1 MKTGKS
7 ALRRS
12 AYWLVGS
19 HGKNDSRLGRF
30 TTYFI
35 LTGMGFVFL
44 YPLLYML
51 SVSFMDTE
59 DLVDATVTWIPTHLS
74 VESFVKAAKTLQ
86 FWDGLKDSL
95 IMTAIPA
102 ALQTF
107 TLALAG
113 YGLALYRVPGKRFWL
128 VLAVFLAGLAA
139 DLLLAQAY
147 LTGTSLLV
155 CRWLCLVLGVVV
167 LSISVYY
174 FHLVARYENT
184 VRQHAMNAAILALVK
199 LPRTVLMVLLTLL
212 PVLVLLIS
220 MQTFVSTL
228 IFWVILGFSFVSYLQ
243 SCLLR
248 PVFHQLE
255 PPTGPNVQLMD

>member
-1 MKTGKS
+1 MRNLFRLDNPVMQFLSRVCDLMIVNVLFWLCCLPAVTVGAS
-7 ALRRS
+7 LTALHKVTQS
-12 AYWLVGS
+12 IVL
-19 HGKNDSRLGRF
+19 N
-30 TTYFI
+30 
-35 LTGMGFVFL
+35 
-44 YPLLYML
+44 
-51 SVSFMDTE
+51 E
-59 DLVDATVTWIPTHLS
+59 DGGVVKPFFRAFRGNFRQAT
-74 VESFVKAAKTLQ
+74 
-86 FWDGLKDSL
+86 
-95 IMTAIPA
+95 
-102 ALQTF
+102 
-107 TLALAG
+107 AG
-113 YGLALYRVPGKRFWL
+113 WL

-139 DLLLAQAY
+139 DLLLARAY
-147 LTGTSLLV
+147 LTGNSLLV

-255 PPTGPNVQLMD
+255 LPTGPNVQLMD

>member
-1 MKTGKS
+1 MRNLFRLDNPVMQFLSRVCDLMIVNVLFWLCCLPVVTVGAS
-7 ALRRS
+7 LTALHKVTQS
-12 AYWLVGS
+12 IVL
-19 HGKNDSRLGRF
+19 N
-30 TTYFI
+30 
-35 LTGMGFVFL
+35 
-44 YPLLYML
+44 
-51 SVSFMDTE
+51 E
-59 DLVDATVTWIPTHLS
+59 DGGVVKPFFRAFRGNFRQAT
-74 VESFVKAAKTLQ
+74 
-86 FWDGLKDSL
+86 
-95 IMTAIPA
+95 
-102 ALQTF
+102 
-107 TLALAG
+107 AG
-113 YGLALYRVPGKRFWL
+113 WL

-147 LTGTSLLV
+147 LTGNSLLV

-220 MQTFVSTL
+220 IQTFVSTL

>member
-1 MKTGKS
+1 MRNLFRLDNPVMQFLSRVCDLMIVNVLFWLCCLPVVTVGAS
-7 ALRRS
+7 LTALHKVTQSIVLNEDGGVVKPFFRAFLRYRRPVMGV
-12 AYWLVGS
+12 LV
-19 HGKNDSRLGRF
+19 
-30 TTYFI
+30 
-35 LTGMGFVFL
+35 
-44 YPLLYML
+44 
-51 SVSFMDTE
+51 
-59 DLVDATVTWIPTHLS
+59 A
-74 VESFVKAAKTLQ
+74 
-86 FWDGLKDSL
+86 
-95 IMTAIPA
+95 A
-102 ALQTF
+102 AL
-107 TLALAG
+107 
-113 YGLALYRVPGKRFWL
+113 V
-128 VLAVFLAGLAA
+128 
-139 DLLLAQAY
+139 
-147 LTGTSLLV
+147 
-155 CRWLCLVLGVVV
+155 CLVLGVVV

>member
-1 MKTGKS
+1 
-7 ALRRS
+7 
-12 AYWLVGS
+12 
-19 HGKNDSRLGRF
+19 
-30 TTYFI
+30 
-35 LTGMGFVFL
+35 
-44 YPLLYML
+44 ML
-51 SVSFMDTE
+51 NE
-59 DLVDATVTWIPTHLS
+59 DGGVVKPFFRAFRGNFRQAT
-74 VESFVKAAKTLQ
+74 
-86 FWDGLKDSL
+86 
-95 IMTAIPA
+95 
-102 ALQTF
+102 
-107 TLALAG
+107 AG
-113 YGLALYRVPGKRFWL
+113 WL

-147 LTGTSLLV
+147 LTGNSLLV

>member
-1 MKTGKS
+1 MRNLFRLDNPVMQFLSRVCDLMIVNVLFWLCCLPVVTAGAS
-7 ALRRS
+7 LTALHKVTQS
-12 AYWLVGS
+12 IVL
-19 HGKNDSRLGRF
+19 N
-30 TTYFI
+30 
-35 LTGMGFVFL
+35 
-44 YPLLYML
+44 
-51 SVSFMDTE
+51 E
-59 DLVDATVTWIPTHLS
+59 DGGVVKPFFRAFRGNFRQATV
-74 VESFVKAAKTLQ
+74 
-86 FWDGLKDSL
+86 G
-95 IMTAIPA
+95 
-102 ALQTF
+102 
-107 TLALAG
+107 
-113 YGLALYRVPGKRFWL
+113 WL
-128 VLAVFLAGLAA
+128 VLLLFLAGLAA

-147 LTGTSLLV
+147 LTGNSLLV